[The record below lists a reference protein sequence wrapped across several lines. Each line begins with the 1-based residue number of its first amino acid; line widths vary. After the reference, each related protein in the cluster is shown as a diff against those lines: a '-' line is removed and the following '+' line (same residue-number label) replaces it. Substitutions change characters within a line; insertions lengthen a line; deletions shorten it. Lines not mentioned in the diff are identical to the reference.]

1 MTIGVIYD
9 RNTLIIEATGWKTQV
24 FDLRLQEE
32 TQMGMYDVII
42 HNGDFAY
49 DMNDVIFWL
58 KNQFSFFL
66 FYTNLT

>member
-58 KNQFSFFL
+58 KN
-66 FYTNLT
+66 